1 MSLLNGDLGGFVCLF
16 GTWFLGQDGRYG
28 HVDGRDGRSRYGG
41 GCGCSASRVFLS
53 FSGVVVWGI

>member
-28 HVDGRDGRSRYGG
+28 HVDGRDG
-41 GCGCSASRVFLS
+41 
-53 FSGVVVWGI
+53 